1 MPRRAFA
8 CSQLLSPL
16 VANGRLLLRGMAI
29 LAFASVAAAEEPTA
43 ITPDELLA
51 RVRATDPRLAALD
64 ARSAAAR
71 AEPRA
76 ARIWTNPTLSWRRE
90 EVSASSETA
99 TDDFLELSLPLD
111 VSGRRAH
118 RAAALDAAADVVAAD
133 AGRERLEIELAALA
147 AYRDAAWARER
158 ARILQNG
165 RDALGRATQIVRKRH
180 EAGDSSGY
188 ELGRLEIELA
198 TFEDLLAEARTE
210 LGVAR
215 RALARAAGMPAG
227 LLDAATS
234 LTPPPAPPSP
244 ESLVAEATAKRGHR
258 LAALARVRQEEEFS
272 IVAGRAWIPTFELVG
287 GSKTAKA
294 AGVTASGFTAGLG
307 LTLPLFDRGQ
317 ADRARAD
324 ARARETKAA
333 LEAVDRQIRGEVED
347 ASARLADRLARSTQF
362 ETAQLPRLEQL
373 VRQAETSYREGEI
386 TVFELVDA
394 HRTARDTRLRTLDL
408 SLQASRA
415 ELELWRALGRNP

>member
-16 VANGRLLLRGMAI
+16 VARGRPLLRGIAI

-64 ARSAAAR
+64 ARSTAAR

-133 AGRERLEIELAALA
+133 AGGERLEIELSALA

-158 ARILQNG
+158 TRILENG
-165 RDALGRATQIVRKRH
+165 RDALGRATQIVKKRH

-244 ESLVAEATAKRGHR
+244 ESLVTEAAAKRGHR
-258 LAALARVRQEEEFS
+258 LAALARVRQNEEFS
-272 IVAGRAWIPTFELVG
+272 IVAGRAWIPSFELAG

-294 AGVTASGFTAGLG
+294 AGVSASGFTAGLG

-324 ARARETKAA
+324 ARAREANVA

>member
-1 MPRRAFA
+1 
-8 CSQLLSPL
+8 
-16 VANGRLLLRGMAI
+16 MAI

-43 ITPDELLA
+43 VTQDELLA

-64 ARSAAAR
+64 ARRSAAR

-90 EVSASSETA
+90 EVSASGETA

-118 RAAALDAAADVVAAD
+118 RAAALDAGADVVAAD
-133 AGRERLEIELAALA
+133 AVGERLEIELAALA
-147 AYRDAAWARER
+147 AYRDAASARER
-158 ARILQNG
+158 TRILQDG
-165 RDALGRATQIVRKRH
+165 RDALARATQNVRKRR

-198 TFEDLLAEARTE
+198 TFEDLLAESRTE

-227 LLDAATS
+227 LLDAATN

-244 ESLVAEATAKRGHR
+244 ESLVSEATAKRGHR
-258 LAALARVRQEEEFS
+258 LAALARVRREEESS
-272 IVAGRAWIPTFELVG
+272 IVAGRAWIPALELAG

-324 ARARETKAA
+324 ARAREAKAA

-347 ASARLADRLARSTQF
+347 ASARLADRLARSTRF

-394 HRTARDTRLRTLDL
+394 HRTARDTHLRTLDL